1 MKYSV
6 IGDETAIEFFYI
18 DADSGIIT
26 LRKLFTEGTQEQYN
40 VRLTFSLRVCF
51 LCPILSHRDCGITYV
66 KPNGTLKYFIKKPS
80 KYNLYLDMKYESCY
94 VMNPCLPLMLQ

>member
-40 VRLTFSLRVCF
+40 VRLTFS
-51 LCPILSHRDCGITYV
+51 
-66 KPNGTLKYFIKKPS
+66 
-80 KYNLYLDMKYESCY
+80 
-94 VMNPCLPLMLQ
+94 